1 MERFSNWNK
10 KTCFLDAW
18 RTRHFFQ
25 WFSIHLIG
33 EVWFVIGREF
43 FKLKQKTCFLEAW
56 RPPQVFNQSQLIWQG
71 VIFFL
76 GGDVFKL
83 RIKKTCFLEAWHT
96 MYAACFQWFSIHL
109 VKGAFFQGGEVFKL
123 KWKNLSYEILSYNNG
138 ILKWLWTINLTFAI
152 IVHCGFDF
160 CEEHAL

>member
-1 MERFSNWNK
+1 MFSGRVTYTTFFSMILYSLNWWSVICFRQRVFQIETKNLFSGSVTYTASFQSVSIDLARCDFFSRQRCFQIENK
-10 KTCFLDAW
+10 KTCFLE
-18 RTRHFFQ
+18 T
-25 WFSIHLIG
+25 
-33 EVWFVIGREF
+33 
-43 FKLKQKTCFLEAW
+43 
-56 RPPQVFNQSQLIWQG
+56 
-71 VIFFL
+71 
-76 GGDVFKL
+76 
-83 RIKKTCFLEAWHT
+83 WHT

-160 CEEHAL
+160 CKEHAL